1 MIILRERREGDVE
14 RFEDALK
21 DAKRGIKEACEIFED
36 MKEQFSERGSGSYE
50 ERYSNRG
57 HSYSNRDG
65 VAGMGADGGQ
75 GSMGGGMSN
84 REWDDYE
91 DYKEFKRLNER
102 RGRDSMGRYR

>member
-36 MKEQFSERGSGSYE
+36 MKEQFSERGSYG
-50 ERYSNRG
+50 ERYSRKG
-57 HSYSNRDG
+57 YGYSSRD
-65 VAGMGADGGQ
+65 GADGGMGGGQ
-75 GSMGGGMSN
+75 GAQGGGMSS
-84 REWDDYE
+84 RDWYDDDDRYM
-91 DYKEFKRLNER
+91 RER